1 MKTLLLCA
9 SMMLASSAL
18 AATSACSTGLLT
30 SYLVSGFSCQNG
42 SLVFSNFQYQGTGA
56 NGGLI
61 AVTPVP
67 NFDAEGFQFQGNW
80 SAQSANGVS
89 NSLSSQISYTV
100 QHVGGIVDSLGLSF
114 SSSVS
119 GTGVASVAEQFCLGS
134 SLNNCPQFNQGSIS
148 VTNPGSG
155 FSDKVFFAG
164 VSSVAVSNNITVSSG
179 VNGTA
184 SISGLTNSFSAP
196 EPLSFALLGTGLLGI
211 TLMCRRG
218 NQR

>member
-56 NGGLI
+56 NGGLV

-67 NFDAEGFQFQGNW
+67 TYDAEGFQFQAAWN
-80 SAQSANGVS
+80 AQSTNGVS
-89 NSLSSQISYTV
+89 NSLSSQLSYTA
-100 QHVGGIVDSLGLSF
+100 QHVGGIIDSLGLSF
-114 SSSVS
+114 SSSVN

-134 SLNNCPQFNQGSIS
+134 SLNNCPSLGSIS

-155 FSDKVFFAG
+155 FSDRVFFAG
-164 VSSVAVSNNITVSSG
+164 VSSVSVSNNITVLSG
-179 VNGTA
+179 ANGTA
-184 SISGLTNSFSAP
+184 SIYGVTNTFSAP

-211 TLMCRRG
+211 MLMRRRR